1 MASSVPRSRS
11 PSPPR
16 YAHRPVV
23 LVSPRESPEPN
34 TQPSRD
40 SDPSR
45 SLLQAIAASDPAE
58 PADLFYDD
66 HGRLRTRSP
75 AADSEDADQPALF
88 LSSIRAGSSSRARRR
103 GDGAGAQADELTG
116 DTGWVRLPAPGYEAD
131 AAGHDDA
138 RTDAGAEP
146 ELSPEEIRAAS
157 LLRRG
162 ERRLFPPRGPYDWA
176 AQDQRE
182 EGGLED
188 AFDAAADEL
197 ARMNGGN
204 SVSIWRNEP
213 LSVPRTTSIPRG
225 GRTLLSSSSSAAHR
239 PLTTFSPA
247 NPPTSSSSLSATSAL
262 DSLRTRRRD
271 RASQVYD
278 SLLLAGEAN
287 FSPSSSSSSPS
298 SSFVETD
305 AALPFVPAPAAAAA
319 AAAPPPRRSPSSH
332 PQSRRTREETNA
344 LMGATLRSKRRVEL
358 LYCGASPTA
367 AAGVGGAALP
377 RGFEWSVG
385 SGSSAGATATA
396 KGCGALVCARA
407 LSDGVPERVFVDGG
421 EEERAACSDL
431 PPSAKRVADL
441 GGAEGEG
448 EGREGERVAKRG
460 WKGCRGGNLL
470 GYRLLRPCVWCSIT
484 RPSYTTYASAVSST
498 TSSQHAGPQPLVLS
512 AGGVTG
518 GGIVDGL
525 VFTYRL
531 DAVTPLARLVGR
543 APALELADE
552 LARRAAAG
560 GALAG
565 GEGEEEEMGVEER
578 EEREREEGRRTGVAP
593 RVARRLRE
601 KEPVEGER
609 MLWKSVPSA
618 QRDFLDG
625 LVGEPSDWISPSIET
640 WWLDNAIAKHTRKRP
655 ASGSWADGTRRS
667 SANTPGFDTDNLSTA
682 TSSFAHLANGSTPP
696 TPPSGSRTSSLSR
709 SHAIRVRVPL
719 AGTSAASPFARSSE
733 PAVVDYDRYREDAAE
748 FRRRVRRRVEGEAAA
763 GEGVQGSLERVG
775 YGSGFGLDDERLDR
789 GGGAAAAVRRRS
801 ARETVG
807 SFALLTSLVLLI
819 SSFRSSGHSGAA
831 SPSSS
836 SGSVAFHVLRVAENS
851 PAAEAGIEP
860 FFDFV
865 VGAGGRQLGDEID
878 LLTDVLEENEGS
890 EVSLQVYSTKRKEVR
905 EVYVIP
911 SRTWSSAAVPGGAP
925 GSVDGQPSLLGLS
938 LRLCSPQ
945 HALDQVWHV
954 LEILEGSPAQS
965 AGLVPF
971 GDWIVGYAGGVLR
984 GEGDFYDVVEAHVDK
999 PLRLFVYN
1007 ADYDVTREAIL
1018 VPNRSWGGEG
1028 LLGCGVGYGLL
1039 HRIPKPQERAAAA
1052 RANAAQPY
1060 DMPYTAPSQH
1070 QQQQP
1075 RYQQPPPPPSQQPPP
1090 RSSTD
1095 RLNSFSSRSNVPHP
1109 QNPLYAPPPP
1119 RANNAAQPPAR
1130 ANAAP
1135 PPPPAAAGPPRRTAA
1150 LASYDEHDDEAAGE
1164 NGDASGYSLQQH
1176 DDGSYADDSVQYA
1189 AHPSFSHYGG
1199 GGADGDAG
1207 GYGEYDATE
1216 GVSVIPV
1223 SFEEGDEDGEDEQ
1236 DLHGDFAR
1244 PGAQGRGYGQ
1254 YRTGSYGGGVAQVV
1268 AEEAD

>member
-1 MASSVPRSRS
+1 MASPVPRSHS
-11 PSPPR
+11 LSPPR
-16 YAHRPVV
+16 DAHRPVV

-34 TQPSRD
+34 SQPPRD

-75 AADSEDADQPALF
+75 ATDSEDADQPALF

-103 GDGAGAQADELTG
+103 GGGGAAQADELTG
-116 DTGWVRLPAPGYEAD
+116 DTGWVMLPAPGYEAD

-138 RTDAGAEP
+138 RTDADPEP

-157 LLRRG
+157 LLGRG

-176 AQDQRE
+176 AQGQRG
-182 EGGLED
+182 EGELED

-247 NPPTSSSSLSATSAL
+247 NPPTSSSTSNTLTAL

-278 SLLLAGEAN
+278 SLLAGEAN
-287 FSPSSSSSSPS
+287 LSPSSSS

-305 AALPFVPAPAAAAA
+305 AALPFVPAPTAAAA

-358 LYCGASPTA
+358 LYCGASPTT
-367 AAGVGGAALP
+367 AAGEVGGAALP

-385 SGSSAGATATA
+385 SGSSASATATG
-396 KGCGALVCARA
+396 K
-407 LSDGVPERVFVDGG
+407 
-421 EEERAACSDL
+421 
-431 PPSAKRVADL
+431 
-441 GGAEGEG
+441 
-448 EGREGERVAKRG
+448 
-460 WKGCRGGNLL
+460 GGNLL

-484 RPSYTTYASAVSST
+484 RPSYTTYASAVSSS
-498 TSSQHAGPQPLVLS
+498 TSSHAGPQPLVLS

-531 DAVTPLARLVGR
+531 DAVTSLARLVGR

-560 GALAG
+560 FALAG
-565 GEGEEEEMGVEER
+565 GEGEEEEGVEER

-655 ASGSWADGTRRS
+655 SSGSWADGTRRS
-667 SANTPGFDTDNLSTA
+667 SAAAPGFDNDSLSTA
-682 TSSFAHLANGSTPP
+682 TLSFAHLANGPAPP

-775 YGSGFGLDDERLDR
+775 YGSGFGLDDERLDL
-789 GGGAAAAVRRRS
+789 GQAES
-801 ARETVG
+801 QPQ
-807 SFALLTSLVLLI
+807 
-819 SSFRSSGHSGAA
+819 SGHSGAA

-1060 DMPYTAPSQH
+1060 DMPYAAPPQH

-1075 RYQQPPPPPSQQPPP
+1075 RYQQPPPPSSQQQPP
-1090 RSSTD
+1090 RTSTD

-1119 RANNAAQPPAR
+1119 RANSAAQPPVR

-1150 LASYDEHDDEAAGE
+1150 LASYDEHDDEAVGE
-1164 NGDASGYSLQQH
+1164 NGDASNYSLQQH
-1176 DDGSYADDSVQYA
+1176 DDGSYADDSVQYP

-1199 GGADGDAG
+1199 AGADGDAG

-1216 GVSVIPV
+1216 GVSVIPM
-1223 SFEEGDEDGEDEQ
+1223 SFEEGDEEGEDEQ